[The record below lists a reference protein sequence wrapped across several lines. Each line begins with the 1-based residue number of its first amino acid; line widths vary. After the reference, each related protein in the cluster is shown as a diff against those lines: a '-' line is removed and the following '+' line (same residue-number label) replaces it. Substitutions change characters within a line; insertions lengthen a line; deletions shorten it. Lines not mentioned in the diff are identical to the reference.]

1 MSNPTTLVIGT
12 GIVGIATAYYLSRAE
27 GHGNITL
34 VDRDQPMSFTS
45 AQSGENYRTW
55 WAEPAMVNFTS
66 RSIHLMEE
74 IARDSDNRI
83 NMNRRGY
90 ALCTRETNIDR
101 LIEQVHKGYGERAEE
116 LLRFHTAP
124 EAPSYHSFESP
135 EWEGVPDGVD
145 VVSNPD
151 LIRARFPNYDPEI
164 RNILHVRRGG
174 DISGQQMGMYMLEKL
189 RSIGATRIVAEVE
202 DIAAQNGFRVTL
214 RGADGVQT
222 LQFDRIVNAAGPFA
236 AKIAGMLGVKLPVY
250 NTFQQKIAFEDRE
263 AAIPR
268 ASPFSIDLDGQSIDW
283 SKAERAMLLEDPDH
297 AWLAKQMPGSIH
309 CRPDGG
315 DNGKWIK
322 LGWAYNETPGTATFE
337 QPTDPNFPEIV
348 LRGAARLNPALKAY
362 YGQLPRNMHH
372 YGGWYTMTRENWPLI
387 GPMGPE
393 GAYMNC
399 ALSGYGTMAACASG
413 ELCAAWMSGGALPDY
428 AQGFALDRY
437 EDAALMEALSKADRG
452 LL

>member
-1 MSNPTTLVIGT
+1 MSNATTLVIGT

-27 GHGNITL
+27 GHGRITL

-55 WAEPAMVNFTS
+55 WSEPAMVNFTS

-74 IARDSDNRI
+74 IARDSGNRI

-90 ALCTRETNIDR
+90 ALCTRETNIDT
-101 LIEQVHKGYGERAEE
+101 LVDQVRKGYGDRADD
-116 LLRFHTAP
+116 LLRFHTSA
-124 EAPSYHSFESP
+124 EAPGYQSFESP
-135 EWEGVPDGVD
+135 DWEGVADGVD
-145 VVSNPD
+145 VVSNQE
-151 LIRARFPNYDPEI
+151 LIRARFPSYDPEI

-174 DISGQQMGMYMLEKL
+174 DISGQQMGMYMLDKL
-189 RSIGATRIVAEVE
+189 RDAGAVRIVAEVK
-202 DIAAQNGFRVTL
+202 DLVAQNGFTVTL
-214 RGADGVQT
+214 SGAEGTKTQ
-222 LQFDRIVNAAGPFA
+222 QFDRVVNAAGPFA
-236 AKIAGMLGVKLPVY
+236 DKIAKMLGVELPIY

-263 AAIPR
+263 GAIPR
-268 ASPFSIDLDGQSIDW
+268 ATPFSIDLDGQMIDW
-283 SKAERAMLLEDPDH
+283 SDEERAMLLEDPDH
-297 AWLAKQMPGSIH
+297 AWLAEQMPGSIH

-348 LRGAARLNPALKAY
+348 LRGAARLNPGLKAY
-362 YGQLPRNMHH
+362 YGQLPRGMHH
-372 YGGWYTMTRENWPLI
+372 YGGWYTMTEENWPLI

-393 GAYMNC
+393 GAFMTC
-399 ALSGYGTMAACASG
+399 ALSGYGTMAACAAG
-413 ELCAAWMSGGALPDY
+413 ELCAAWMSGGTLPDY
-428 AQGFALDRY
+428 AQGFALSRY
-437 EDAALMEALSKADRG
+437 QDAALMAALAEADRG

>member
-1 MSNPTTLVIGT
+1 MANPTTLVIGT

-27 GHGNITL
+27 GSANITL
-34 VDRDQPMSFTS
+34 VDRDQPMSYTS

-55 WAEPAMVNFTS
+55 WSEPAMVDFTS

-90 ALCTRETNIDR
+90 ALCTRETNIDD
-101 LIEQVHKGYGERAEE
+101 LIAQVRNGYGDKAED
-116 LLRFHTAP
+116 LLRFHTTPDAS
-124 EAPSYHSFESP
+124 AYHPFDSP
-135 EWEGVPDGVD
+135 DWDGVPDGVD
-145 VVSNPD
+145 VVSNQD
-151 LIRARFPNYDPEI
+151 LIRARFPNFDPEI
-164 RNILHVRRGG
+164 QNILHVRRGG

-189 RSIGATRIVAEVE
+189 RSDGAVRIVAEVV
-202 DIAAQNGFRVTL
+202 DIVAQNGFAVTM
-214 RGADGVQT
+214 RGADGTQT
-222 LQFDRIVNAAGPFA
+222 LQFARIVNAAGPFA
-236 AKIAGMLGVKLPVY
+236 EKIAKMLGVELPVN
-250 NTFQQKIAFEDRE
+250 NTIQQKIAFEDRE
-263 AAIPR
+263 GAIPR
-268 ASPFSIDLDGQSIDW
+268 ASPFSIDLDGQLIDW
-283 SKAERAMLLEDPDH
+283 TDEERAMLLEDPDL

-309 CRPDGG
+309 CRADGG

-322 LGWAYNETPGTATFE
+322 LGWAYNEEPGTATFE

-348 LRGAARLNPALKAY
+348 LRGAARLNPALKTY

-372 YGGWYTMTRENWPLI
+372 YGGWYTMTNENWPLI
-387 GPMGPE
+387 GPMGPD

-413 ELCAAWMSGGALPDY
+413 ELCAAWMSGGELPDY
-428 AQGFALDRY
+428 AQGFALSRY
-437 EDAALMEALSKADRG
+437 ENAAFMEALSKVDRG